1 MSETTDLIPL
11 APDETT
17 LGVDDPAWLAD
28 LRRAGL
34 SVYRAQGLP
43 TVRVEAWKY
52 TNLAGLRKTPYGL
65 DDGALGLSAWGG
77 RGVLALP
84 DAHTV
89 TLVNGRPVRVPDDLP
104 AGVRVASLAH
114 LLKTDPD
121 VLAPHL
127 GRIVDLSD
135 APMGALNAAL
145 MADGLVVLVDAGV
158 ALDRPL
164 HMVAVTEAPD
174 QARHVHPRHLV
185 ILGDGA
191 QVTLVESR
199 VTAPG
204 AAPTLVNTVTE
215 IALGARARLRHVSL
229 ANVGAEAV
237 DLGLTEVSVAEEA
250 TYDAFTLTLGG
261 RLVRNEGRVRLR
273 GAGADARLRG
283 AYGAREAQ
291 HVDTTLL
298 VDHMSGDTT
307 SDQLFKGVVDA
318 GGRGVFQ
325 GKTVV
330 RRDAQ
335 RSDGGQ
341 LHKALLLSRDAEVY
355 TKPELEIYADD
366 VKCGH
371 GATAGELDADQLFYL
386 MARGITEADAR
397 ALLVEAFLD
406 DVVDTVPEGML
417 RDAFLGAVRAWQA
430 RRHAATWQA

>member
-11 APDETT
+11 APDETM
-17 LGVDDPAWLAD
+17 LGVDDPPWLAD

-52 TNLAGLRKTPYGL
+52 TNLAGLRKIPYDL
-65 DDGALGLSAWGG
+65 DDGALGLSDWGG
-77 RGVLALP
+77 RGILDVP
-84 DAHTV
+84 EAHMV
-89 TLVNGRPVRVPDDLP
+89 TLVNGRPVRLPDSLP
-104 AGVRVASLAH
+104 AGVRIAALAH
-114 LLKTDPD
+114 LLDTEPD
-121 VLAPHL
+121 LLAPHL
-127 GRIVDLSD
+127 GRIVDLSE

-145 MADGLVVLVDAGV
+145 MADGLVMLVDPGV
-158 ALDRPL
+158 ALDRPV
-164 HMVAVTEAPD
+164 HVIAVTEAPG

-185 ILGDGA
+185 VLGEGA
-191 QVTLVESR
+191 DATLVESR

-204 AAPTLVNTVTE
+204 AAPTLTNTVTE
-215 IALGARARLRHVSL
+215 IALGARARLRHLSL
-229 ANVGAEAV
+229 VNMGAEAV

-250 TYDAFTLTLGG
+250 AYDTFTLTLGG

-273 GAGADARLRG
+273 GAGADARVRG

-291 HVDTTLL
+291 HADTTLL
-298 VDHMSGDTT
+298 VDHVAGDTT

-386 MARGITEADAR
+386 MARGIAEADAR

-406 DVVDTVPEGML
+406 DVVETVPEGML
-417 RDAFLGAVRAWQA
+417 RHAFLGAVRAWQA
-430 RRHAATWQA
+430 RRHAITWQA